1 MASSLKNDIQV
12 MPQDLFAQV
21 SNVSTTVPYNTFS
34 PELGVRAVTG
44 DGREYRYAQAGAS
57 ALIIGQ
63 VQQSPAIVSTL
74 QAITPSATLA
84 VGATS
89 ITLTISST
97 TIAAGALA
105 GGNFITYGT
114 VANGGGQNLRISN
127 NTAVTA
133 GTSITVTLDDAVATA
148 ITTSA
153 TVDLIPNAYT
163 GVIQLPTANTN
174 TIAGIAVGALPAS
187 YYGWVQIEGQAA
199 VLIQGT
205 PAAFAPL
212 GASVT
217 TAGSLAVASA
227 TIASVGVNLATG
239 VNGQYGPVRLNIG

>member
-44 DGREYRYAQAGAS
+44 DGREFRYVQAGAS

-74 QAITPSATLA
+74 QAITAPVLA
-84 VGATS
+84 VGTTS
-89 ITLTISST
+89 VTLTISST

-105 GGNFITYGT
+105 GGQLLTYGT
-114 VANGGGQNLRISN
+114 VANGGGQSLRISN

-133 GTSITVTLDDAVATA
+133 GTSITITLDDPIAVATTA
-148 ITTSA
+148 SA
-153 TVDLIPNAYT
+153 TIDLIPNAYT
-163 GVIQLPTANTN
+163 GVIQLPTTNTN
-174 TIAGIAVGALPAS
+174 TVAGVAVGPLPAS
-187 YYGWVQIEGQAA
+187 YYGWVQIAGQSM

-205 PAAFAPL
+205 PAAFAPV

-217 TAGSLAVASA
+217 TAGALAVASA
-227 TIASVGVNLATG
+227 TIASLGINLATG
-239 VNGQYGPVRLNIG
+239 VNGQYGPVRLNIN